1 MRALALFGGTFDPV
15 HYGHLRSA
23 WEAAELLDADVALMP
38 ASVPPHR
45 PQPFAP
51 AGARV
56 EMLEAALAGQSRLTV
71 DEREL
76 RRDGPSY
83 TVDTLRELRGEVGP
97 RRALVLIVGIDAFA
111 GLPTWHEWRALFDL
125 AHIAVL
131 ARPGHEPAFTAEL
144 DAEFARRRAAPD
156 SAWRESPAGAIV
168 PLAVTPLEISAT
180 DIRRRIGAGEEPRF
194 LLPEAVWARIRA
206 QGWYRR

>member
-23 WEAAELLDADVALMP
+23 WEASQLLDADVALMP

-45 PQPFAP
+45 PQPFVP
-51 AGARV
+51 AAARV
-56 EMLEAALAGQSRLTV
+56 EMLDAALAGQSRLVV
-71 DEREL
+71 DAREL

-83 TVDTLRELRGEVGP
+83 SVDTLREVRGEVGP
-97 RRALVLIVGIDAFA
+97 QRALVLIVGADAFA

-131 ARPGHEPAFTAEL
+131 ARPGHEPALAPELAAEL
-144 DAEFARRRAAPD
+144 ERRRAAPD

-168 PLAVTPLEISAT
+168 SLAVTPLEISAT
-180 DIRRRIGAGEEPRF
+180 DIRRRIAAGEEPRF
-194 LLPEAVWARIRA
+194 LLPDAVWALIRA
-206 QGWYRR
+206 RGWYRR

>member
-1 MRALALFGGTFDPV
+1 MRPLAVFGGTFDPV

-23 WEAAELLDADVALMP
+23 ASQAELLDADVALMP

-45 PQPFAP
+45 PQPLA
-51 AGARV
+51 ATSARV
-56 EMLEAALAGQSRLTV
+56 EMLHAALAGQSRLVV

-76 RRDGPSY
+76 RRAGPSY
-83 TVDTLRELRGEVGP
+83 SVDTLRELRDEAGP

-111 GLPTWHEWRALFDL
+111 GLPTWHEWRALFEL

-131 ARPGHEPAFTAEL
+131 ARPGHEPALPAEL
-144 DAEFARRRAAPD
+144 AVELERRRAEPD
-156 SAWRESPAGAIV
+156 AAWRDAPAGRIL

-180 DIRRRIGAGEEPRF
+180 DIRRRIAAGEEPRF
-194 LLPEAVWARIRA
+194 LLPDAVWQLVHAH
-206 QGWYRR
+206 GWYRR